1 MNPVFVVIVIAC
13 AICLWAA
20 LNVFFDSIGKVLLDM
35 WRDIKRSLN
44 KKEE

>member
-1 MNPVFVVIVIAC
+1 MNPVFVVIVIICTA
-13 AICLWAA
+13 CLWAA
-20 LNVFFDSIGKVLLDM
+20 LNVFFDLIGKILLDM